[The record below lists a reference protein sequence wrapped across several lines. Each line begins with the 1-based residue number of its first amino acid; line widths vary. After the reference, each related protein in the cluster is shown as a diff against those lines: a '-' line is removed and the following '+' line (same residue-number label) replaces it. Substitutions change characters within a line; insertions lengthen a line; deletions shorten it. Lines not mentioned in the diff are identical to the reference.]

1 PCGTPRG
8 ADPWRSAHRNRRC
21 SGSGTWGSAAPN
33 SPCRTAHVGPRS
45 RTRRYRLPP
54 GPRVPGSGQAAGST
68 SESWRCSFINQGL
81 VTRAQLRFPDPII
94 HHTDELV
101 ANDAFG
107 IDQEGLRR
115 AVHAQIQPKAPVSIT
130 DIELIGV
137 VE

>member
-1 PCGTPRG
+1 
-8 ADPWRSAHRNRRC
+8 
-21 SGSGTWGSAAPN
+21 
-33 SPCRTAHVGPRS
+33 RS

-137 VE
+137 VEFLQPLPRILGVVLVVHPVDDNALLRQTVEHRVL